1 MFIAV
6 RNIVSIYRKLFNDAL
21 SACDEVERNRVHVTG
36 FTSETHKNGREKERE
51 KQGKVGR

>member
-1 MFIAV
+1 VFIAV

-36 FTSETHKNGREKERE
+36 VTPETHKNGREKERE
-51 KQGKVGR
+51 KEGKVGR